1 MSARKP
7 PAREGQDERAADGAG
22 GADKPAPAANRPQ
35 RAPGTSAWLF
45 GVKAAAAT
53 VGGGLLT
60 LFFTIAQITYQQH
73 LEVLDRQSE
82 QGAQFQNQLFQT
94 TGHIENEF
102 IDILTSLGETPAAPV
117 ASDIHARL
125 DQLGD
130 QWRLARLSFRVR
142 GAQIYGH
149 GVGNSIYDPAEE
161 TIDLDDCNVEIQ
173 RGDRAANRDCAG
185 RRRAE
190 AIRLRSLVASL
201 RGDVAQRG
209 EAHWRPVG
217 FQSNFRLTRKV
228 LHAYV
233 DCRLAAQAPAPGPAN
248 PRCDG
253 LADTFEI
260 LTRRVDLM
268 VLAREALSTQIM
280 RSSALSD

>member
-1 MSARKP
+1 MP
-7 PAREGQDERAADGAG
+7 AADGDA
-22 GADKPAPAANRPQ
+22 APDAASPVRPA
-35 RAPGTSAWLF
+35 GTSAWLF
-45 GVKAAAAT
+45 SVKAAAAT

-60 LFFTIAQITYQQH
+60 LFFTVAQITYQQH

-82 QGAQFQNQLFQT
+82 QGALFQSQLFQA

-102 IDILTSLGETPAAPV
+102 IDIVTSLGENVAAPV
-117 ASDIHARL
+117 APDIHARL

-130 QWRLARLSFRVR
+130 QWRLARLTFRVR
-142 GAQIYGH
+142 GAQIYGRA
-149 GVGNSIYDPAEE
+149 VGNLIYDPSEE

-173 RGDRAANRDCAG
+173 RGDRARNSDCTR

-190 AIRLRSLVASL
+190 ATRLRALVDSL

-233 DCRLAAQAPAPGPAN
+233 DCRIAAQATPQAVPAN
-248 PRCDG
+248 PKCDG
-253 LADTFEI
+253 LADTLAI
-260 LTRRVDLM
+260 LASRVDLM

-280 RSSALSD
+280 RSSALSE